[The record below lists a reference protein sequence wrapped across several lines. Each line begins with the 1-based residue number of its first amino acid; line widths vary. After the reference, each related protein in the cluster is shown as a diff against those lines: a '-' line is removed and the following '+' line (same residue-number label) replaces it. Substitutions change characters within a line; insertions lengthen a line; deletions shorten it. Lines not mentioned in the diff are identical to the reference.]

1 MVDSSVYS
9 LRMKR
14 LALLNLLL
22 GLCVIELGLFFMD
35 NGATVKPGVNWA
47 VGFFIGLPLALAVL
61 VWFQFRWAAMVCVM
75 YATVGLAM
83 DIATL
88 VQLLNNDDFEVS
100 LTFLHS
106 GVSGL
111 FNFLLIVFGGRSF
124 LDVSEVLM
132 PQESH
137 PPNPPSLS

>member
-1 MVDSSVYS
+1 MHTSVYS
-9 LRMKR
+9 LWMKR

-22 GLCVIELGLFFMD
+22 GLCVIEMGLLLMD
-35 NGATVKPGVNWA
+35 NGTPLKPGMGWP
-47 VGFFIGLPLALAVL
+47 VGFFIGLPLVLAVL

-88 VQLLNNDDFEVS
+88 VQVLKNDSAVSVPLLYN
-100 LTFLHS
+100 

-111 FNFLLIVFGGRSF
+111 FNLLLIVFGGRSF
-124 LDVSEVLM
+124 LDVSQVLM

-137 PPNPPSLS
+137 PPSPPSPS